1 MYGYI
6 ILSHVHVHAGVHIYV
21 DVHVY
26 STFQGLMQDHVI
38 IIYMFLLRL
47 LSLSRSLMHYS
58 FNYSTVQ
65 MLLLNIVHYE
75 HCY

>member
-6 ILSHVHVHAGVHIYV
+6 ILSHVHVHAGVHIYL

-38 IIYMFLLRL
+38 IINMFLLRL
-47 LSLSRSLMHYS
+47 LSLSHAL
-58 FNYSTVQ
+58 F
-65 MLLLNIVHYE
+65 I
-75 HCY
+75 

>member
-6 ILSHVHVHAGVHIYV
+6 ILSNVHVHAGVHIYV

-38 IIYMFLLRL
+38 IINNYVFVKASLA
-47 LSLSRSLMHYS
+47 LSCTIHLII
-58 FNYSTVQ
+58 VQ
-65 MLLLNIVHYE
+65 CRC
-75 HCY
+75 CY